1 MEKDYRFER
10 FLSLLAAMLLK
21 YGPRV
26 LEEQCET
33 EQSTRE
39 EQK

>member
-1 MEKDYRFER
+1 MKKDYRFER
-10 FLSLLAAMLLK
+10 FMSLLADMLLK
-21 YGPRV
+21 YGPQV

>member
-10 FLSLLAAMLLK
+10 FVSFLAEMLLK
-21 YGPRV
+21 YGPQL

>member
-10 FLSLLAAMLLK
+10 FISLLTDMLLK
-21 YGPRV
+21 YGPQV

>member
-1 MEKDYRFER
+1 MKKDYRFER
-10 FLSLLAAMLLK
+10 FISLLADMLLK
-21 YGPRV
+21 YGPQA

>member
-1 MEKDYRFER
+1 MKKDYRFER
-10 FLSLLAAMLLK
+10 FISLLADMLLK
-21 YGPRV
+21 YGPQV

>member
-1 MEKDYRFER
+1 MGKNYRFEFFI
-10 FLSLLAAMLLK
+10 FLLTKMLLK
-21 YGPRV
+21 YGPKV

-33 EQSTRE
+33 EQSARE

>member
-1 MEKDYRFER
+1 MKKDYRFER
-10 FLSLLAAMLLK
+10 FISLLADMLLK
-21 YGPRV
+21 YCPQV

>member
-1 MEKDYRFER
+1 MEKDYRFEL
-10 FLSLLAAMLLK
+10 FISLLADMLLK
-21 YGPRV
+21 YGPKV

-33 EQSTRE
+33 EQSARE

>member
-1 MEKDYRFER
+1 MEKDYRFGH
-10 FLSLLAAMLLK
+10 FLSLLAEMLLK
-21 YGPRV
+21 YGPKV

-33 EQSTRE
+33 EQSARE

>member
-10 FLSLLAAMLLK
+10 FLSLLADMLLK
-21 YGPRV
+21 YSPQV

-33 EQSTRE
+33 EQSTQE

>member
-1 MEKDYRFER
+1 MEKDYRFGH
-10 FLSLLAAMLLK
+10 FLSLLTEMLLK
-21 YGPRV
+21 YGPQV
-26 LEEQCET
+26 LEEQCKA

>member
-1 MEKDYRFER
+1 MGKNYRFELFI
-10 FLSLLAAMLLK
+10 FLLTKKLLK
-21 YGPRV
+21 YGPQV

-33 EQSTRE
+33 EQSARE

>member
-1 MEKDYRFER
+1 MGQNYRFEL
-10 FLSLLAAMLLK
+10 FIFLLAEMLLK
-21 YGPRV
+21 YGPKV
-26 LEEQCET
+26 LEEQCKA